1 MSSAVRGSSSSSG
14 LEPQPGPWEFPRVK
28 SLRVFSRQALDPTFL
43 TPHVWYVTQFDHRSG
58 KLTGACLARL
68 PAYQIHVGQ
77 GGVVTVDAPSSF
89 LGLPRRFLL
98 PSK

>member
-1 MSSAVRGSSSSSG
+1 MG
-14 LEPQPGPWEFPRVK
+14 EFPRAK

-43 TPHVWYVTQFDHRSG
+43 SPHVWYLTQFDHRSG

-68 PAYQIHVGQ
+68 PAYQMHVAQ
-77 GGVVTVDAPSSF
+77 GGCVIVGRFFF

-98 PSK
+98 PSR